1 MFVSKDKSCLLS
13 DHFDINFRFNSR
25 IQKSEQAKQQLI
37 EQNLKKNRHLET
49 SLNYIA
55 LNDMNDI
62 FYTKEDIN
70 FDTLEF
76 NTVEFICSLWV
87 Q

>member
-1 MFVSKDKSCLLS
+1 MII
-13 DHFDINFRFNSR
+13 FDIHFRFNSR

-37 EQNLKKNRHLET
+37 EQNLKKNGHLET

-55 LNDMNDI
+55 LNAMNDI

-70 FDTLEF
+70 LDALEF
-76 NTVEFICSLWV
+76 NTVEFICSPWL

>member
-1 MFVSKDKSCLLS
+1 MGNKKS
-13 DHFDINFRFNSR
+13 
-25 IQKSEQAKQQLI
+25 
-37 EQNLKKNRHLET
+37 RHLKT

-70 FDTLEF
+70 FDILEF